1 MSDTLAPPHDEIW
14 KQRLGLDNR
23 SAPEFYKSTAMVADT
38 PHALAI
44 RTALDELGVSGIFC
58 VQGVPTIA
66 ILNLAAYD
74 AARVVDLHGALW
86 NQGLASLLLV
96 TAGDVLRVYSLAR
109 KPQKEWGQ
117 QFDQR
122 CLIET
127 LSATAHA
134 LEIRNLVYGA
144 ESGRLWKEHADYFRP
159 KERIDQVLLDNLT
172 QLHKLLCKSLSSDA
186 AQALLIQTIFIAYL
200 EDRKII
206 TPDYVMAATNKAADS
221 FSALLAKHDVRLL
234 KLLFATLRDD
244 FNGDL
249 FVAPCS
255 FDLHAKAPTVQ
266 ASHLDVIASFRAG
279 REEMAKQGQYRF
291 WGYDFRYIPVELVS
305 AVYDRFLGEKEDDRK
320 AQGAYY
326 TPMYL
331 ADTVVSQVWD
341 MLTPDV
347 KDKGL
352 FLDPACGS
360 GVFLVRSFQRL
371 CEHWRVT
378 HQSKKI
384 CWKSLLAILR
394 RIHGWDLNGGA
405 VRVAVFSLYVALLEE
420 IDPPDL
426 RALIKNKKVLPELW
440 GDTLVQRDFFDAV
453 ENEGPFFDVIVGNPP
468 WSSRRGPDRSSVRW
482 CKKRNLPMPDREDA
496 WAFVWKALRHLSAG
510 GLTAFLLPAMGFLHN
525 IADTSLAARK
535 HLIRTSRILRIIN
548 FADLRFQLFD
558 SAIRPTA
565 LFLFA
570 PGRDADTDYRFEYW
584 APKADLN
591 LQIKRT
597 ITLSSA
603 DRVVMNSATAE
614 SDVLAFKHRLWMRE
628 PDAKLFAY
636 LSRLPNLGALIK
648 EYKDFSRRR
657 LSAAGQWVVGV
668 GYQPYHAPE
677 EGRSAAKYSISK
689 FVGSL
694 PDLPIE
700 AFTPVSQGAACLKP
714 ARSKRVRRKG
724 FEEAFTGAR
733 ILVPRTTSQGRLR
746 ASYTKTNL
754 TFQDIIQGIT
764 VPEGEEARGKL
775 LAALLNSKVAAW
787 YAFHGTA
794 SFGSERPEVKQS
806 GFVHLPF
813 PTADDLPEPER
824 ARAAAANLVAVID
837 RETGNADAPFAMDGA
852 ENTLLSEIDKWAYE
866 YFCLSQD
873 EVVLIEDMIDRIV
886 PAVQPHQGSF
896 PELWQAPTEADRRQY
911 AASLIGS
918 VGDWLQPGAQLH
930 ASLEA
935 SNGDLGVLRLSL
947 NGGGQP
953 NAYTEESNIL
963 VSDVLTRIMQHI
975 HQPITGNFQLMP
987 DLRLYIDKDLYLVKP
1002 MQRRFWLRSTALADA
1017 DAIAGD
1023 LQQAI
1028 EIDSRRASGG

>member
-1 MSDTLAPPHDEIW
+1 MSVTHVPKRDETW
-14 KQRLGLDNR
+14 KDRLGLGSR
-23 SAPEFYKSTAMVADT
+23 SAPEFYESASTVADT

-44 RTALDELGVSGIFC
+44 RTALDELGLSAIFC

-66 ILNLAAYD
+66 ILNMTSFD
-74 AARVVDLHGALW
+74 PARVVDLHGALW

-109 KPQKEWGQ
+109 KPQKEWGEN
-117 QFDQR
+117 FDRR

-127 LSATAHA
+127 LNAASQA
-134 LEIRNLVYGA
+134 LEIRDLVYGA
-144 ESGRLWKEHADYFRP
+144 ESGRLWKEHADYFQT

-172 QLHKLLCKSLSSDA
+172 QSHKLLGGSLPSDA
-186 AQALLIQTIFIAYL
+186 AQALLIQAMFIAYL

-206 TPDYVMAATNKAADS
+206 TPEYVLSATNKAADS
-221 FSALLAKHDVRLL
+221 FAALLAKRDVKLL

-255 FDLHAKAPTVQ
+255 FDQRAKAPTVN

-279 REEMAKQGQYRF
+279 REEMTKGYYRF
-291 WGYDFRYIPVELVS
+291 WGYDFRYIPIELVS
-305 AVYDRFLGEKEDDRK
+305 AVYDRFLGEKEEDRK

-331 ADTVVSQVWD
+331 ADTVVSQLWD
-341 MLTPDV
+341 VLPPEV
-347 KDKGL
+347 KDKGQ

-371 CEHWRVT
+371 CEHWRVK

-384 CWKSLLAILR
+384 RWPSLLAILR

-420 IDPPDL
+420 VDPPDL
-426 RALIKNKKVLPELW
+426 QALIKNKKILPELW
-440 GDTLVQRDFFDAV
+440 EGTLVQRDFFDAL
-453 ENEGPFFDVIVGNPP
+453 EKEGTSFDVVVGNPP
-468 WSSRRGPDRSSVRW
+468 WTSRRGPDRSSVHW
-482 CKKRNLPMPDREDA
+482 CRKNSLPMPDREDA
-496 WAFVWKALRHLSAG
+496 WAFVWKALRHLKSDG
-510 GLTAFLLPAMGFLHN
+510 QVAFLLPAMGFLHN

-535 HLIRTSRILRIIN
+535 LFMGRSRVLRIIN

-565 LFLFA
+565 LFLFGPNSVENA
-570 PGRDADTDYRFEYW
+570 EYRFEYW

-603 DRVVMNSATAE
+603 DRVIMNSATAA

-636 LSRLPNLGALIK
+636 LSTLPKLSALVK
-648 EYKDFSRRR
+648 EYKEFSRRR
-657 LSAAGQWVVGV
+657 LSAAGHWVIGV
-668 GYQPYHAPE
+668 GYKPYHDVDDE
-677 EGRSAAKYSISK
+677 RSTVDHSTSK
-689 FVGSL
+689 FVGIL
-694 PDLPIE
+694 PDLPIDS
-700 AFTPVSQGAACLKP
+700 FTSVSQVTTGLRPAA
-714 ARSKRVRRKG
+714 SKLVHRKG
-724 FEEAFTGAR
+724 FEEAFRGAR
-733 ILVPRTTSQGRLR
+733 ILVPRTISLGRLR
-746 ASYTKTNL
+746 ASYTEADL
-754 TFQDIIQGIT
+754 TFQDIILGIT
-764 VPEGEEARGKL
+764 VPDGEKERGKL
-775 LAALLNSKVAAW
+775 LVALLNSKIAAW
-787 YAFHGTA
+787 YSFHGTA

-806 GFVHLPF
+806 GVVQLPF
-813 PTADDLPEPER
+813 PALHDLPEPER
-824 ARAAAANLVAVID
+824 AQVAAANLVALVN
-837 RETGNADAPFAMDGA
+837 REITKANAPLVLDSGQDS
-852 ENTLLSEIDKWAYE
+852 LLSEIDKWAYE

-873 EVVLIEDMIDRIV
+873 EIVLIEDMIECII

-896 PELWQAPTEADRRQY
+896 PELWKAPTEKERQQY
-911 AASLIGS
+911 ATWLINS
-918 VGDWLQPGAQLH
+918 TAEWLQPDTPLH

-935 SNGDLGVLRLSL
+935 SNADLGVLRLSFSDSTKSS
-947 NGGGQP
+947 
-953 NAYTEESNIL
+953 AYAEKDAIL
-963 VSDVLTRIMQHI
+963 VSDALSKIMQHVR
-975 HQPITGNFQLMP
+975 QPIAGNFQLMP
-987 DLRLYIDKDLYLVKP
+987 DLRLFIDKDLYLVKP
-1002 MQRRFWLRSTALADA
+1002 MQRRFWLRSTALADS

-1023 LQQAI
+1023 LQHAI
-1028 EIDSRRASGG
+1028 DVDARRASVG